1 MESGQK
7 VMAKPI
13 KGVTFRKENG
23 EFIKPEGEV
32 VELNSFWIRRRN
44 DGDVTLSEL
53 PKTKQTD
60 TAK

>member
-1 MESGQK
+1 MQSGQK
-7 VMAKPI
+7 VMAKPN

-23 EFIKPEGEV
+23 EFINPEGEV

-44 DGDVTLSEL
+44 DGDVKLTEI
-53 PKTKQTD
+53 PKTKQSD

>member
-1 MESGQK
+1 MQSGQK
-7 VMAKPI
+7 VMAKPN

-44 DGDVTLSEL
+44 DGDVTLSEI
-53 PKTKQTD
+53 PKIKQSD